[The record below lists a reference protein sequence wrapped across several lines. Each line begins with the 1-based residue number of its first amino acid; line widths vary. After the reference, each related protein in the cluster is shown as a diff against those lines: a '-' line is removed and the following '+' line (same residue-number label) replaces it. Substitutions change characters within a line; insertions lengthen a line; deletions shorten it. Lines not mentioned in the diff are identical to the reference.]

1 MDNIEK
7 SNEQLDELE
16 EVKSEEVSEKTKHP
30 ILSFEYNVKNEE
42 EDSAFRLF
50 QKKYVYKKNWI
61 KTAAFAV
68 AAVLFFVSIYRS
80 PNQPMNYLLA
90 AICIAAICIIWYN
103 TKKIRVSLINALKMI
118 EDDRYI
124 FTLYDND
131 FKIETVQNEE
141 VDENGEV
148 IPPIP
153 PREVSFLDISL
164 HVFDTSDKFV
174 LVLKKDTI
182 YVLPK
187 RCMDNE
193 QIEILKK
200 VFSEKLNQ
208 DYIKL

>member
-7 SNEQLDELE
+7 PNEQPEEIIADESVE
-16 EVKSEEVSEKTKHP
+16 KSKDAV
-30 ILSFEYNVKNEE
+30 LSFEYNVTNEE

-61 KTAAFAV
+61 KTVAFA
-68 AAVLFFVSIYRS
+68 AAAILFFVSIYRS
-80 PNQPMNYLLA
+80 PDQPMNYLLA
-90 AICIAAICIIWYN
+90 AVCVAAICIIWYN
-103 TKKIRVSLINALKMI
+103 TKKIRVSLMNALKMI

-124 FTLYDND
+124 FTLYDD
-131 FKIETVQNEE
+131 EFKIETIQTEE
-141 VDENGEV
+141 TDENGEI

-153 PREVSFLDISL
+153 PRVVSFLDITL
-164 HVFDTSDKFV
+164 HVFDTEDKFV

-193 QIEILKK
+193 QIETLKK
-200 VFSEKLNQ
+200 VFSERLKQ
-208 DYIKL
+208 DYMS